1 MATAAR
7 HAETATAARHAETA
21 TAARHAETA
30 TAARHAETATAGVHM
45 ETAAARGASAVRP
58 AVRIMA
64 AAAGL
69 VGALA
74 LTACGSGGGSGGG
87 SSTTPSGTSSAA
99 ATATSGSDGA
109 TASSDALQGSW
120 ITTSGGKIVALVI
133 TGKQAGLFETGG
145 SMCSGTAG
153 EKAGMRMI
161 HLSCTRGSK
170 DRVTGMVD
178 SVSKSG
184 MQVTWSGKSGEET
197 YTKAEGG
204 KLPSGLPTANL
215 GQ

>member
-1 MATAAR
+1 M
-7 HAETATAARHAETA
+7 
-21 TAARHAETA
+21 
-30 TAARHAETATAGVHM
+30 
-45 ETAAARGASAVRP
+45 ARGASAGRPGARP
-58 AVRIMA
+58 AVRIVAA

-74 LTACGSGGGSGGG
+74 LAACSSGGSGSSGG
-87 SSTTPSGTSSAA
+87 DSSATSPGTSSAA
-99 ATATSGSDGA
+99 ATATSGSDGT

-120 ITTSGGKIVALVI
+120 ITTSGGKIVALVV
-133 TGKQAGLFETGG
+133 TGKSAGLFETGG
-145 SMCSGTAG
+145 SVCSGTAG
-153 EKAGMRMI
+153 EEAGMQMI
-161 HLSCTRGSK
+161 HLTCTGGSK

-184 MQVTWSGKSGEET
+184 LKVTWSGKTGEET

-204 KLPSGLPTANL
+204 KLPSGLPTASL